1 LSAAIRA
8 AGETEESSFNDRI
21 STSPGRLPWSPGP
34 VGGSAATSHGRWR
47 PAAPTS
53 SQGVRD
59 PGATDVAWTA
69 PDGGFVG
76 PLRLDVTDVA
86 GTREA
91 VDAAVATYGR
101 IDILVNNA
109 GLGANHDALDVSEA
123 DWDEMMAVNLKG
135 VFFASQAVGRHMVER
150 GYGRIV
156 NISSQAGLVGIR
168 RHAVYSASK
177 GGVNLLTKVLALEW
191 APHGVTVN
199 AIAPT
204 WIYTPGTAERLDDP
218 AFLAQV
224 LARIPVGRVGTSAD
238 VAAAVVF
245 LSSRASGL
253 VTGAILPVDGGW
265 TAQ

>member
-1 LSAAIRA
+1 MDRPDFDLTGQVALVTGAGRGIGRDVARALAASGA
-8 AGETEESSFNDRI
+8 
-21 STSPGRLPWSPGP
+21 L
-34 VGGSAATSHGRWR
+34 VLV
-47 PAAPTS
+47 
-53 SQGVRD
+53 GVRD
-59 PGATDVAWTA
+59 PDADVSWTA
-69 PDGGFVG
+69 PDGGRVEA
-76 PLRLDVTDVA
+76 LQLDVTDVPGIRA
-86 GTREA
+86 A
-91 VDAAVATYGR
+91 VDSALAAHGR

-109 GLGANHDALDVSEA
+109 GLGANHDAFDVRED
-123 DWDEMMAVNLKG
+123 DWDAMMAVNLKG
-135 VFFASQAVGRHMVER
+135 VFFTSQAVGRHMVDR

-156 NISSQAGLVGIR
+156 NLSSQAGLVGIR

-218 AFLAQV
+218 AFLAGV
-224 LARIPVGRVGTSAD
+224 LARIPVGRVGTTAD

-245 LSSRASGL
+245 LSSRAAGL
-253 VTGAILPVDGGW
+253 ITGVVLPIDGGW

>member
-1 LSAAIRA
+1 M
-8 AGETEESSFNDRI
+8 
-21 STSPGRLPWSPGP
+21 
-34 VGGSAATSHGRWR
+34 
-47 PAAPTS
+47 
-53 SQGVRD
+53 Q
-59 PGATDVAWTA
+59 
-69 PDGGFVG
+69 
-76 PLRLDVTDVA
+76 PLRLDVTDVV
-86 GTREA
+86 GIREA
-91 VDAAVATYGR
+91 VDAAVATHGR

-109 GLGANHDALDVSEA
+109 GLGANHDALDVREA

-135 VFFASQAVGRHMVER
+135 VFFVSQAVGRHMVDR

-191 APHGVTVN
+191 APHGLTVN

-218 AFLAQV
+218 AFLAEV
-224 LARIPVGRVGTSAD
+224 LAQIPIGRVGTSAD

-245 LSSRASGL
+245 LASRASGL